1 MDTRE
6 AVFYLQ
12 QLKNE
17 CKEQHL
23 DEYAE
28 ALEMAIDMMQEKD
41 RNRKAWE
48 ELIAEERT

>member
-23 DEYAE
+23 DEHVE
-28 ALEMAIDMMQEKD
+28 ALEMAIGILEEK
-41 RNRKAWE
+41 
-48 ELIAEERT
+48 ERGKKNETD